1 MTSAT
6 HWKHQR
12 ISAILLLFLLPWFFF
27 GHNFS
32 NPYSCA
38 ESFSSV
44 WALTGLT
51 LLALSLLYHFT
62 LGVITVVEDYISS
75 LKWRSVLVNMAY
87 LLAFVLCV
95 FIFICIIKI
104 AANGAILK

>member
-1 MTSAT
+1 MRALT

-12 ISAILLLFLLPWFFF
+12 ISAVLLLFLLPWFFF
-27 GHNFS
+27 GRNFG
-32 NPYSCA
+32 NPYRCV

-44 WALTGLT
+44 WGLTGLT

-62 LGVITVVEDYISS
+62 LGVIMVVEDYIAS
-75 LKWRSVLVNMAY
+75 LKWRAFLVNMAY

-95 FIFICIIKI
+95 FTFVCIVKI
-104 AANGAILK
+104 AANGATFK